1 MVGSSLDSL
10 ENTRHEEKRIPKQSC
25 PAVPGARAGAAA
37 RAALPGG
44 ERHGGQTPAQT
55 THRAQQRARGRFLV
69 GTAWTGRIVEGGLVY
84 RLPARQSCCAPV
96 AHGSRSP
103 GCSTRLP
110 AVLGCS
116 GAARIH
122 HAAAGES
129 QSCQR
134 LPRCDAPQALLREQE
149 LPSWC

>member
-1 MVGSSLDSL
+1 MRKSASQSRAAPRCQERGQGPRHGPRCQAGSA
-10 ENTRHEEKRIPKQSC
+10 TAGKRPPKQLID
-25 PAVPGARAGAAA
+25 P
-37 RAALPGG
+37 
-44 ERHGGQTPAQT
+44 
-55 THRAQQRARGRFLV
+55 QQRARGRFLV
-69 GTAWTGRIVEGGLVY
+69 GTAWTGRIVEGGLLY

-96 AHGSRSP
+96 THGSRSP
-103 GCSTRLP
+103 ACSTRLP

-129 QSCQR
+129 QSCQW